1 MLKNSLKPFIKDNI
15 NKSFSPLLSKI
26 TKFRNLYSGEKC
38 YLIGDGISLKWFNL
52 KYFADYQS
60 ITVGVLPYHRDFS
73 ILNYKHALLIDP
85 FAFYPI
91 RRYPPNS
98 NYIISNGSQ
107 GSYRQVIKKHSKTN
121 FFIHLFNYPLIRNN
135 NITHIFNTIPDKK
148 LPSDF
153 ISNRYK
159 CFEGSFAASITLAIY
174 MGFRKIYLI
183 GFDYTHF
190 PTRSHHW
197 YEKGRGIINQNKH
210 FSFFSISYNFFN
222 SWWNFFHSN
231 YKYCLNISP
240 LNQTQR

>member
-1 MLKNSLKPFIKDNI
+1 M
-15 NKSFSPLLSKI
+15 
-26 TKFRNLYSGEKC
+26 
-38 YLIGDGISLKWFNL
+38 

-210 FSFFSISYNFFN
+210 YKKRFIEIAQEYADIITITLDGKSEYLDYITYKDYTGADPEYKENIEIISGKYLKALS
-222 SWWNFFHSN
+222 SWPGH
-231 YKYCLNISP
+231 NIY
-240 LNQTQR
+240 